1 MNKNQKINILK
12 KTSAI
17 ILVLWLII
25 GRRKTEEEKPVISL
39 QGNKEITL
47 KIDEK
52 YEEQGVIAKDNIDG
66 DISKRVEIQIF
77 KENELVETID
87 SKIPGKYVLTYK
99 VKDSYQNEATLV
111 SRLVVIKKK
120 ELETKSDNI
129 AYVKVK
135 KTYALDN
142 IDKNGKVIYSL
153 SKGQRIKIIKEAV
166 DTEKKS
172 WIQFEYEENKTKKSA
187 WIKKESITNK
197 KEDLVN
203 PKFKNLDYTPY
214 EKKEY
219 RNNPKVKVKGIYVT
233 LYSAGGERLNSLIEM
248 TKNTEINTFV
258 IDVKDDNGYLLFPM
272 KAGEKFVPKAN
283 KKNTVKYINALMKKL
298 KSNNIYTIA
307 RIVSFKDPIY
317 TETYPERAIV
327 YKDTKKLFTN
337 SDNLAWATAYDRK
350 LWEYNVS
357 VAKEAIEAGFNEVQ
371 FDYVR
376 FPASNGGK
384 LDKILDY
391 RNTNNESKASVLQ
404 EYLKYARK
412 ELSPLEAYISADV
425 YGLVSSVEDDM
436 ALGQYWESISN
447 VVDYICPMIY
457 PSHYGNG
464 TYGLSIPDAFPY
476 ETVYN
481 SSKDAVKRNKF
492 IDTPAII
499 RPWIQDFTAP
509 WIKGSIKYKDLQVAE
524 QIRALKENGI
534 DEYLL
539 WNASNRYSEG
549 AVKK

>member
-1 MNKNQKINILK
+1 MKKKLGKNLFK
-12 KTSAI
+12 KTSI
-17 ILVLWLII
+17 IMLALLII
-25 GRRKTEEEKPVISL
+25 ISCKKRDEIKPIISL
-39 QGNKEITL
+39 KGNKEIIL
-47 KIDEK
+47 NINEK
-52 YEEQGVIAKDNIDG
+52 YEELGVTAEDNIDG
-66 DISKRVEIQIF
+66 DISEKIKIQIF
-77 KENELVETID
+77 KENEPVEVID
-87 SKIPGKYVLTYK
+87 SKNPGKYLVVYK
-99 VKDSYQNEATLV
+99 VRDSYQNESLPV
-111 SRLVVIKKK
+111 SRVVMVVKK
-120 ELETKSDNI
+120 ELEDKTDNQGYVKI
-129 AYVKVK
+129 KKAYV
-135 KTYALDN
+135 LDN
-142 IDKNGKVIYSL
+142 TGKDGEIIGSL
-153 SKGQRIKIIKEAV
+153 SKGQKIKIIKETI
-166 DTEKKS
+166 DTEKIS
-172 WIQFEYEENKTKKSA
+172 WVQIEYEDSGIKKIA
-187 WIKKESITNK
+187 WIKKEAITNK
-197 KEDLVN
+197 KEELLN
-203 PKFKNLDYTPY
+203 PKFKDLDYSSY
-214 EKKEY
+214 EKKDY
-219 RNNPKVKVKGIYVT
+219 KNNPKVKVKGIYVT

-248 TKNTEINTFV
+248 TKHTEINTFV

-283 KKNTVKYINALMKKL
+283 KKNTVKDINSLMQKL
-298 KSNNIYTIA
+298 KANNIYTIA
-307 RIVSFKDPIY
+307 RVVSFKDPLY

-327 YKDTKKLFTN
+327 YKDTKKIFTN

-350 LWEYNVS
+350 LWEYNIS
-357 VAKEAIEAGFNEVQ
+357 VAKEAVEAGFNEVQ

-391 RNTNNESKASVLQ
+391 RNANNESKANVLQ

-481 SSKDAVKRNKF
+481 SSKDAVKRNQF

-509 WIKGSIKYKDLQVAE
+509 WIKGSIKYKDAQVAE

-539 WNASNRYSEG
+539 WNASNKYSEG

>member
-17 ILVLWLII
+17 ILVLLLII
-25 GRRKTEEEKPVISL
+25 GCRKKDEEKPVISL
-39 QGNKEITL
+39 KGNKEITL
-47 KIDEK
+47 NIDEK

-99 VKDSYQNEATLV
+99 VKDSYQNEATPV

-197 KEDLVN
+197 KEDLLN

-272 KAGEKFVPKAN
+272 KSGEKFVPKAN
-283 KKNTVKYINALMKKL
+283 KKNTVKDINALMKKL

-307 RIVSFKDPIY
+307 RIVSFKDPLY
-317 TETYPERAIV
+317 TETYPDRAIV

-350 LWEYNVS
+350 LWEYNIS